1 MLESKV
7 TQHRISS
14 RIQIYTFII
23 ERILKFKMLSQFICT
38 DANMLPLYL
47 QFATKESS
55 NKKNDQYKSHLEFE
69 NLLLYYIIKTQ
80 I

>member
-1 MLESKV
+1 
-7 TQHRISS
+7 
-14 RIQIYTFII
+14 
-23 ERILKFKMLSQFICT
+23 MLSQFICI
-38 DANMLPLYL
+38 DATMRPLYL

-80 I
+80 IQNASKKFEFKNCSKF